1 MKNQFA
7 NFLEADKYLRK
18 HYDFPRKVKTV
29 VARKA
34 EFIPATDKHPAIPT
48 LRSGLSYEYHGRSCK
63 GAWTVH
69 EEPIPLPDHP
79 GEWGSRS
86 ALDKPWFFVDRE
98 TWKEITEEE
107 FIQALKDMLKDE
119 K

>member
-18 HYDFPRKVKTV
+18 HYDFPRKVKTII
-29 VARKA
+29 ARKA
-34 EFIPATDKHPAIPT
+34 ELIPATNKHPAIPI
-48 LRSGLSYEYHGRSCK
+48 LRSGLSYEFHGRKCQ
-63 GAWTVH
+63 GVWTVH
-69 EEPIPLPDHP
+69 EEAVQLVEHP
-79 GEWGSRS
+79 GQWGSRA

-107 FIQALKDMLKDE
+107 FIQALKDMVKDE

>member
-18 HYDFPRKVKTV
+18 HYDFPPKVKTV
-29 VARKA
+29 IARKA
-34 EFIPATDKHPAIPT
+34 EFIRETDKHPAIPT
-48 LRSGLSYEYHGRSCK
+48 LRSGLSYDYHGRFCK
-63 GAWTVH
+63 GVWTVL
-69 EEPIPLPDHP
+69 EEPAPIVDHP
-79 GEWGSRS
+79 DQWGPRT
-86 ALDKPWFFVDRE
+86 AFDKPWFFVDRE